1 MEKLNLKKIISNMR
15 MDTSIEPYGGV
26 SKILLP
32 VILFAMGLYSVLMVY
47 NHMKL
52 EDSLMWI
59 SSLILAFVFFCNF
72 FMYTVMKKRKLAT
85 FLSVVIVMILFSFY
99 FFVGGSEGYSA
110 VWILLLPF
118 AMFVL
123 VDFPFAMMATIYF
136 QLMFMIFCWTPASK
150 VVESLYNP
158 VMLYRLPFWYFFAF
172 IIGLVSYIQMYRSA
186 KQNAELIKK
195 AELSAEDARLANEA
209 KSSFLANMSHE
220 IRTPINAILGMNE
233 ILLRKVKDDECREY
247 ALNIE
252 SASNS
257 LLSLVNDI
265 LDFSKIESGK
275 MELLSVEYQV
285 NDLLNDCFHLINMR
299 ALDKNL
305 DFIVENNPEIPR
317 MLLGDETR
325 IRQVIVNLL
334 TNAVKYTIEG
344 SIRLS
349 LDFEERNEDE
359 ILLQIRVSDTGIGI
373 TKENKEKLF
382 QSFQRVD
389 LEHNR
394 NVEGS
399 GLGLTIT
406 KQFVDMMKGMIY
418 VSSEYGKGSTF
429 IVNIPQKII
438 DKTAMGRFRAS
449 IKNQAP
455 TYGERIYAPEAKILA
470 VDDVLMNLKVFESL
484 LKDTGINI
492 DTCMSGMEAITCA
505 QKKHYDIIF
514 MDHMMPDM
522 DGIETLKNMKSI
534 DTMNNDTPVVMLT
547 ANAISGVRDM
557 YIKEG
562 FVDYITKPVKMETLE
577 SVIMKYLPKERIV
590 RYAKNSEETNE
601 NLTEDNISTEAVKE
615 SAYPELAE
623 RFPYLDVDV
632 GMEYCG
638 GMEEFYV
645 EMLRTYVENAKLD
658 VLHNANYDKDYES
671 YQINAHSLKSTSL
684 TIGAAELSEAAK
696 GLEFAC
702 KEERYDYIKEN
713 HFIVMSMYR
722 ELLDNLKKELG
733 ME

>member
-1 MEKLNLKKIISNMR
+1 MKKLKVNMK
-15 MDTSIEPYGGV
+15 MDTTIEPYGGV

-32 VILFAMGLYSVLMVY
+32 VILFAMGMYSILMVF

-52 EDSLMWI
+52 GDSLMWI
-59 SSLILAFVFFCNF
+59 SSFVLAIVFFGNF

-99 FFVGGSEGYSA
+99 FLVGGSEGYSA
-110 VWILLLPF
+110 IWILLLPF

-123 VDFPFAMMATIYF
+123 VDFPFAMMATVYF
-136 QLMFMIFCWTPASK
+136 LLLFVIFCWTPASK

-158 VMLYRLPFWYFFAF
+158 VMLYRFPFWYFFSF

-195 AELSAEDARLANEA
+195 AEVSAEDARLANEA

-233 ILLRKVKDDECREY
+233 MLLRKTRDEECREY

-252 SASNS
+252 NASNS
-257 LLSLVNDI
+257 LLSLINDI

-275 MELLSVEYQV
+275 MELLPVEYQV
-285 NDLLNDCFHLINMR
+285 NNLLNDCYHLINMR
-299 ALDKNL
+299 AMDKNL
-305 DFIVENNPEIPR
+305 DFIIDNNQDIPR
-317 MLLGDETR
+317 ILFGDETR
-325 IRQVIVNLL
+325 IRQIIVNLL
-334 TNAVKYTIEG
+334 TNAVKYTNEG

-349 LDFEERNEDE
+349 LNYEERKEDE
-359 ILLQIRVSDTGIGI
+359 ILLQIRVADTGIGI

-406 KQFVDMMKGMIY
+406 KQFVDMMGGMIY

-429 IVNIPQKII
+429 IVNIPQRVV
-438 DKTAMGRFRAS
+438 DRTAMGEFCAAVKAQEINYS
-449 IKNQAP
+449 
-455 TYGERIYAPEAKILA
+455 ERIYAPEAKVLV
-470 VDDVLMNLKVFESL
+470 VDDVLMNLKVFQAL
-484 LKDTGINI
+484 LKDTGINVDI
-492 DTCMSGMEAITCA
+492 CMSGKEAITCA

-514 MDHMMPDM
+514 MDHMMPNM
-522 DGIETLKNMKSI
+522 DGIETFKNMKAI
-534 DTMNNDTPVVMLT
+534 DTQNNDTPVVMLT
-547 ANAISGVRDM
+547 ANAISGVKDM

-562 FVDYITKPVKMETLE
+562 FVDYITKPVKIETLE
-577 SVIMKYLPKERIV
+577 SVIIKYLPKERIV
-590 RYAKNSEETNE
+590 SRGDVTQIQEMSSVSEPVNQNE
-601 NLTEDNISTEAVKE
+601 EPAG
-615 SAYPELAE
+615 SAYPQLAA
-623 RFPYLDVDV
+623 RFPYLDVDM

-638 GMEEFYV
+638 GMEEFYE
-645 EMLRTYVENAKLD
+645 EMLRTYVENSKLED
-658 VLHNANYDKDYES
+658 LHNANYDKDYEA

-684 TIGAAELSEAAK
+684 TIGATELSEAAK

-702 KEERYDYIKEN
+702 KEQRYDYIKEN

-722 ELLDNLKKELG
+722 ELLDNLKKQLG